1 MKASSSVVSSAP
13 SYQVVSPKDSR
24 QLSEF
29 LAREGQFLLPML
41 DLITQAEMAVDDL
54 IDVAGRATIE
64 AVLTLSAQEVA
75 GPRHPGRQGPSQ
87 VGWHGRQRGV
97 VCLAERKLRVD
108 KPRLRRKGG
117 GGGAEVDLP
126 AYAAMQNDSR
136 LGRRMLEILMRG
148 VSTRHYRDVL
158 PEMADTVG
166 VAKSSV
172 SREFIDASEEA
183 LKQLAQRRFDEKDI
197 LIVYLD
203 GLVFGVHHVIAAVG
217 VDSEGHK
224 HLLGLTAG
232 ASENA
237 AACKALLEDL
247 VARGV
252 KPGRR
257 RLFVIDGSK
266 ALRAAIDAVYGKD
279 NPVQRCRSH
288 KVRNVLDQLPKDQRD
303 TAKATM
309 RAAYRLEPAEGKAR
323 LEQLAKWYEKDWPQ
337 AAASLREGLDE
348 TFTINALGLPGK
360 LRRCLATTNL
370 IESPGSGVRLRTR
383 RVCRWRDGAM
393 VLRWAAGAYLAT
405 EKSFRRIMGFEQLWM
420 LKSYLDRNEETATVA
435 AKSKVG

>member
-1 MKASSSVVSSAP
+1 MKT

-29 LAREGQFLLPML
+29 LAKEGQFLLPML
-41 DLITQAEMAVDDL
+41 DLITQAEMAVDEL
-54 IDVAGRATIE
+54 IDMAGRATIE
-64 AVLTLSAQEVA
+64 AVLTLSAQERA
-75 GPRHPGRQGPSQ
+75 GDKHPGRKTEADLR
-87 VGWHGRQRGV
+87 WHGRQKGV
-97 VCLAERKLRVD
+97 VCLAERKLRVQR
-108 KPRLRRKGG
+108 PRLRRKGG
-117 GGGAEVDLP
+117 GPGAEVEPP

-136 LGRRMLEILMRG
+136 LGRRMLEILMHG
-148 VSTRHYRDVL
+148 VSTRNYRAVL

-172 SREFIDASEEA
+172 SREFLDASEEA
-183 LKQLAQRRFDEKDI
+183 LKKLMERRFDDKDI
-197 LIVYLD
+197 LILYLD
-203 GLVFGVHHVIAAVG
+203 GLIFGPHHVIAALG
-217 VDSEGHK
+217 VDSEGYK
-224 HLLGLTAG
+224 HVLGLVDG

-288 KVRNVLDQLPKDQRD
+288 KVRNVLDQLPKEQRD
-303 TAKATM
+303 QAKATM
-309 RAAYRLEPAEGKAR
+309 RAAYRLEPSEGKAR
-323 LEQLAKWYEKDWPQ
+323 LEQLATWYEKDWPQ

-348 TFTINALGLPGK
+348 TFTINDIDLPGK

-370 IESPGSGVRLRTR
+370 IESPGAGVRLRTR
-383 RVCRWRDGAM
+383 RVCNWKDGKM
-393 VLRWAAGAYLAT
+393 VLRWAASAYLAT

-420 LKSYLDRNEETATVA
+420 LQSYLDENQEAATVA
-435 AKSKVG
+435 AKRKVG

>member
-1 MKASSSVVSSAP
+1 MKA

-29 LAREGQFLLPML
+29 LAKEGQFLLPML
-41 DLITQAEMAVDDL
+41 DLITQAEMAVDEL

-64 AVLTLSAQEVA
+64 AVLTLSAQDLA
-75 GPRHPGRQGPSQ
+75 GAKHPGRRSDSE
-87 VGWHGRQRGV
+87 VGWHGRQKGV
-97 VCLAERKLRVD
+97 VCLGERKLRVD

-117 GGGAEVDLP
+117 GQGAEMDLP
-126 AYAAMQNDSR
+126 AYEAMQTDSR
-136 LGRRMLEILMRG
+136 LGRRMLEILMHG
-148 VSTRHYRDVL
+148 VSTRSYRKVL

-183 LKQLAQRRFDEKDI
+183 LKQLAERGFDDKDI

-203 GLVFGVHHVIAAVG
+203 GLIFGQHHVIVALG
-217 VDSEGHK
+217 VDIEGSK
-224 HLLGLTAG
+224 HVLGLTEG

-247 VARGV
+247 VVRGV

-288 KVRNVLDQLPKDQRD
+288 KVRNVLEQLPKDQRD

-309 RAAYRLEPAEGKAR
+309 RAAYRLEPAQGKAR

-348 TFTINALGLPGK
+348 TFTINEIGLPGK

-383 RVCRWRDGAM
+383 RVCRWKDGAM
-393 VLRWAAGAYLAT
+393 VLRWAASAYMAT
-405 EKSFRRIMGFEQLWM
+405 EKSFRRIMGHEQLWM
-420 LKSYLDRNEETATVA
+420 LKSYLEEHQEAATVA
-435 AKSKVG
+435 VRKKIG

>member
-1 MKASSSVVSSAP
+1 MRT
-13 SYQVVSPKDSR
+13 SYQVVSSKDSR

-41 DLITQAEMAVDDL
+41 DLVTRAEIAVDEV
-54 IDVAGRATIE
+54 IDVVGRATIE
-64 AVLTLSAQEVA
+64 AVLTLSAQEQA
-75 GPRHPGRQGPSQ
+75 GPKHPGRKAESDIR
-87 VGWHGRQRGV
+87 WHGRQNGV

-108 KPRLRRKGG
+108 RPRLRRKGG
-117 GGGAEVDLP
+117 GQGAEVEPP
-126 AYAAMQNDSR
+126 AYAGMQNDSR
-136 LGRRMLEILMRG
+136 LGRRMLEILMHG
-148 VSTRHYRDVL
+148 VSTRNYRTVL

-166 VAKSSV
+166 VARSSV

-183 LKQLAQRRFDEKDI
+183 LKKLTDRRFDDKDI

-203 GLVFGVHHVIAAVG
+203 GLIFGTHHVIAALG
-217 VDSEGHK
+217 VDSEGYK
-224 HLLGLTAG
+224 HVLGLIDG

-237 AACKALLEDL
+237 AACKSLLEDL

-266 ALRAAIDAVYGKD
+266 ALRAAVDAVYGKD

-288 KVRNVLDQLPKDQRD
+288 KVRNVLDQLPKAQRD
-303 TAKATM
+303 QAKATL
-309 RAAYRLEPAEGKAR
+309 RAAYRLEPEEGKAR

-337 AAASLREGLDE
+337 AAGSLREGLDE
-348 TFTINALGLPGK
+348 TFTINDIGLPGR

-370 IESPGSGVRLRTR
+370 IESPGAGVRLRTR
-383 RVCRWRDGAM
+383 RVCRWKDGAM
-393 VLRWAAGAYLAT
+393 VLRWAASAYLAT
-405 EKSFRRIMGFEQLWM
+405 EKRFRRIMGHEQLWM
-420 LKSYLDRNEETATVA
+420 LKSYLDHNEEAATVA
-435 AKSKVG
+435 ADRKVG

>member
-1 MKASSSVVSSAP
+1 MTA
-13 SYQVVSPKDSR
+13 SYQVVSRKDSR
-24 QLSEF
+24 PLSEF
-29 LAREGQFLLPML
+29 LAKEGQFLLPML
-41 DLITQAEMAVDDL
+41 DLITQAEMAVDEL

-75 GPRHPGRQGPSQ
+75 GAKHPGRKGDGE
-87 VGWHGRQRGV
+87 VGWHGRQKGV
-97 VCLAERKLRVD
+97 VCLAERKLRIQR
-108 KPRLRRKGG
+108 PRLRRKTGG
-117 GGGAEVDLP
+117 QGAEADLP
-126 AYAAMQNDSR
+126 AYEAMQNDSR
-136 LGRRMLEILMRG
+136 LGRRMLDILMRG
-148 VSTRHYRDVL
+148 VSTRSYRTVL
-158 PEMADTVG
+158 PEMADTAG

-172 SREFIDASEEA
+172 SRQFIDASEEA
-183 LKQLAQRRFDEKDI
+183 LKQVAERRFDDKDI

-203 GLVFGVHHVIAAVG
+203 GLIFGAYHVIVALG
-217 VDSEGHK
+217 VDINGHK
-224 HLLGLTAG
+224 HVLGLIAG

-237 AACKALLEDL
+237 AACKTLLEDL

-266 ALRAAIDAVYGKD
+266 ALRSAIDAVYGKD

-288 KVRNVLDQLPKDQRD
+288 KIRNVLDHLPKDQRD
-303 TAKATM
+303 QAKATL

-323 LEQLAKWYEKDWPQ
+323 LEQLAAWHEKDWPQ

-383 RVCRWRDGAM
+383 RVCRWQDGMM

-405 EKSFRRIMGFEQLWM
+405 EKSFRRIMGHEQLWM
-420 LKSYLDRNEETATVA
+420 LKSYLDHNEEAATVA
-435 AKSKVG
+435 ATRMIG

>member
-1 MKASSSVVSSAP
+1 MKASDSVVSSAP
-13 SYQVVSPKDSR
+13 SYQVVSAKDSR

-29 LAREGQFLLPML
+29 LAKEGQFLLPML
-41 DLITQAEMAVDDL
+41 DLITQAEMAVDEL

-64 AVLTLSAQEVA
+64 AVLTLSAQELA
-75 GPRHPGRQGPSQ
+75 GTRHPGRKSDADLR
-87 VGWHGRQRGV
+87 WHGRQKGV

-117 GGGAEVDLP
+117 GQGAEVDLP
-126 AYAAMQNDSR
+126 AYEAMRNDSR
-136 LGRRMLEILMRG
+136 LGRRMLEILMHG
-148 VSTRHYRDVL
+148 VSTRNYRTVL
-158 PEMADTVG
+158 PEMAETVG

-172 SREFIDASEEA
+172 SREFINASEEA
-183 LKQLAQRRFDEKDI
+183 LKQLAERRFDDKDI

-203 GLVFGVHHVIAAVG
+203 GLIFGVHHVIAALG
-217 VDSEGHK
+217 VDIEGRK
-224 HLLGLTAG
+224 YVLGLTEG

-266 ALRAAIDAVYGKD
+266 ALRSAIDAVYGKD

-309 RAAYRLEPAEGKAR
+309 RAAYRLEPSEGKAR
-323 LEQLAKWYEKDWPQ
+323 LEQLAQWYQKSWPQ

-348 TFTINALGLPGK
+348 TFTINAIGLPGK

-383 RVCRWRDGAM
+383 RVCRWRDGMM
-393 VLRWAAGAYLAT
+393 VLRWAASAYLAT
-405 EKSFRRIMGFEQLWM
+405 ENSFRRIMGYEQLWTLDAY
-420 LKSYLDRNEETATVA
+420 LKQSKDAATVA
-435 AKSKVG
+435 ANRKVG

>member
-1 MKASSSVVSSAP
+1 MQA
-13 SYQVVSPKDSR
+13 SYQVASPKDSR

-41 DLITQAEMAVDDL
+41 DLITQAEMAVDEL

-75 GPRHPGRQGPSQ
+75 GAKHPGRKGDSE
-87 VGWHGRQRGV
+87 VGWHGRQKGV

-108 KPRLRRKGG
+108 KPRVRRKGG
-117 GGGAEVDLP
+117 GPGAEVEPP
-126 AYAAMQNDSR
+126 AYAAMQSDSR
-136 LGRRMLEILMRG
+136 LGRRMLEILMHG
-148 VSTRHYRDVL
+148 VSTRNYRTVL

-183 LKQLAQRRFDEKDI
+183 LRQLAERRFDDKDI

-203 GLVFGVHHVIAAVG
+203 GLIFGVHHVIVALG
-217 VDSEGHK
+217 VDADGHK
-224 HLLGLTAG
+224 HVLGLTDG

-237 AACKALLEDL
+237 ASCKTLLDDL

-266 ALRAAIDAVYGKD
+266 ALRAAVDAVYGQG

-323 LEQLAKWYEKDWPQ
+323 LEQLAQWYEKDWPQ

-348 TFTINALGLPGK
+348 TFTINDLGLPGK

-370 IESPGSGVRLRTR
+370 IESPGAGVRLRTR
-383 RVCRWRDGAM
+383 RVCRWKDGSM
-393 VLRWAAGAYLAT
+393 VLRWAASAYLAT
-405 EKSFRRIMGFEQLWM
+405 EKRFRRIMGHEQLWM
-420 LKSYLDRNEETATVA
+420 LKSYLDQNEEAATVA
-435 AKSKVG
+435 AKRKVG

>member
-1 MKASSSVVSSAP
+1 MKT
-13 SYQVVSPKDSR
+13 SYQVVSSKDSR

-29 LAREGQFLLPML
+29 LAREGQLLLPIL
-41 DLITQAEMAVDDL
+41 DLVTRAEIAVDEV
-54 IDVAGRATIE
+54 IDVVGRATIE

-75 GPRHPGRQGPSQ
+75 GARHPGRKAESD
-87 VGWHGRQRGV
+87 VRWHGRQKGV

-108 KPRLRRKGG
+108 RPRLRRRGG
-117 GGGAEVDLP
+117 GQGAEVEPP

-136 LGRRMLEILMRG
+136 LGRRMLEILMHG
-148 VSTRHYRDVL
+148 VSTRNYRTVL

-183 LKQLAQRRFDEKDI
+183 LRKLMERRFDDKDI

-203 GLVFGVHHVIAAVG
+203 GLIFGMHHVIAALG
-217 VDSEGHK
+217 VDSEGYK
-224 HLLGLTAG
+224 HVLGLTDG

-266 ALRAAIDAVYGKD
+266 ALRAAVDAVYGKD

-288 KVRNVLDQLPKDQRD
+288 KVRNVLDQLPKDQRGQ
-303 TAKATM
+303 AKATL
-309 RAAYRLEPAEGKAR
+309 RAAYRLEPEDGKAR

-337 AAASLREGLDE
+337 AAGSLREGLEE
-348 TFTINALGLPGK
+348 TFTINEIGLPGK

-383 RVCRWRDGAM
+383 RVCRWKDGSM
-393 VLRWAAGAYLAT
+393 VLRWAASAYLET
-405 EKSFRRIMGFEQLWM
+405 EKRFRRIMGHEQLWM
-420 LKSYLDRNEETATVA
+420 LKSYLDRNEEAATVA
-435 AKSKVG
+435 TARKVG

>member
-1 MKASSSVVSSAP
+1 MKA
-13 SYQVVSPKDSR
+13 SYQVVSSKDSR

-41 DLITQAEMAVDDL
+41 ELITQAEMAVDEL

-75 GPRHPGRQGPSQ
+75 GAKHPGRKAGAP
-87 VGWHGRQRGV
+87 VRWHGRQQGV
-97 VCLAERKLRVD
+97 VCLAERKLRVQR
-108 KPRLRRKGG
+108 PRLRRKGG
-117 GGGAEVDLP
+117 GAGAEVEPP
-126 AYAAMQNDSR
+126 AYAAMQADSR
-136 LGRRMLEILMRG
+136 LGRRMLEILMHG
-148 VSTRHYRDVL
+148 VSTRNYRSVL
-158 PEMADTVG
+158 PEMADTAG

-183 LKQLAQRRFDEKDI
+183 LGKLLERRFDDKDI

-203 GLVFGVHHVIAAVG
+203 GLIFGEHHVIAALG
-217 VDSEGHK
+217 VDAEGYK
-224 HLLGLTAG
+224 HVLGLIDG

-237 AACKALLEDL
+237 AACKRLLEDL

-266 ALRAAIDAVYGKD
+266 ALRAAVDAVYGRD

-303 TAKATM
+303 TARSTM

-323 LEQLAKWYEKDWPQ
+323 LEQLAQWYQKDWPA

-348 TFTINALGLPGK
+348 TFTINDIGLPGK

-370 IESPGSGVRLRTR
+370 IESPGAGVRLRTR
-383 RVCRWRDGAM
+383 RVCNWKDGQM
-393 VLRWAAGAYLAT
+393 VLRWAASAYLAT
-405 EKSFRRIMGFEQLWM
+405 EKSFRRIMGHEQLWM
-420 LKSYLDRNEETATVA
+420 LKSYLDEKEPSATVA
-435 AKSKVG
+435 EKRKVG

>member
-1 MKASSSVVSSAP
+1 MKA

-24 QLSEF
+24 PLSEF
-29 LAREGQFLLPML
+29 LAKEGQFLLPML
-41 DLITQAEMAVDDL
+41 DLITQAEMAVDEL
-54 IDVAGRATIE
+54 IDMAGRATIE
-64 AVLTLSAQEVA
+64 AVLTLSAQELA
-75 GPRHPGRQGPSQ
+75 GAKHPGRRGDGE
-87 VGWHGRQRGV
+87 VGWHGRQKGV

-108 KPRLRRKGG
+108 KPRLRRKGNG
-117 GGGAEVDLP
+117 QGAELDLP

-136 LGRRMLEILMRG
+136 LGRRMLEILMHG
-148 VSTRHYRDVL
+148 VSTRSYRTVL

-183 LKQLAQRRFDEKDI
+183 LKKLAERRFDDKDI

-203 GLVFGVHHVIAAVG
+203 GLIFGVHHVIVALG
-217 VDSEGHK
+217 VDADGHK
-224 HLLGLTAG
+224 HVLGLTSG

-247 VARGV
+247 VERGV

-266 ALRAAIDAVYGKD
+266 ALRAATHAVYGQD

-288 KVRNVLDQLPKDQRD
+288 KVRNVLEQLPKDQRD
-303 TAKATM
+303 TARSTM
-309 RAAYRLEPAEGKAR
+309 RAAYRLEPTEGKAR

-348 TFTINALGLPGK
+348 TFTINAIGLPGK

-383 RVCRWRDGAM
+383 RVCRWRDGTM
-393 VLRWAAGAYLAT
+393 VLRWAASAYLAT
-405 EKSFRRIMGFEQLWM
+405 EKSFRRIMGHEQLWM
-420 LKSYLDRNEETATVA
+420 LKSYLDRSEEAAMVA
-435 AKSKVG
+435 AKRKVG

>member
-1 MKASSSVVSSAP
+1 MKT
-13 SYQVVSPKDSR
+13 SYQVVSNKDSR

-29 LAREGQFLLPML
+29 LAKEGQFLLPML
-41 DLITQAEMAVDDL
+41 DLITRAEVAVDEV
-54 IDVAGRATIE
+54 IDVVGRATIE

-75 GPRHPGRQGPSQ
+75 GAKHPGRKSESGLR
-87 VGWHGRQRGV
+87 WHGRQKGV
-97 VCLAERKLRVD
+97 VCLAERKLRVER
-108 KPRLRRKGG
+108 PRLRRKGG
-117 GGGAEVDLP
+117 GAGAEVEPP
-126 AYAAMQNDSR
+126 AYAAMQADSR
-136 LGRRMLEILMRG
+136 LGRRMLEILMHG
-148 VSTRHYRDVL
+148 VSTRNYRTVL
-158 PEMADTVG
+158 PKLADTVG

-183 LKQLAQRRFDEKDI
+183 LHKLAERRFDDKDI
-197 LIVYLD
+197 LIVYMD
-203 GLVFGVHHVIAAVG
+203 GLIFGEHHVIVALG
-217 VDSEGHK
+217 VDVHGHK
-224 HLLGLTAG
+224 HVLGLTDG

-237 AACKALLEDL
+237 ASCTRLLEDL
-247 VARGV
+247 VARGI

-288 KVRNVLDQLPKDQRD
+288 KVRNVLDQLPKAQRD

-309 RAAYRLEPAEGKAR
+309 RAAYRLEPAEGMAR

-337 AAASLREGLDE
+337 AASSLREGLAE
-348 TFTINALGLPGK
+348 TFTINDIGLPGK

-370 IESPGSGVRLRTR
+370 IESPGAGVRLRTR
-383 RVCRWRDGAM
+383 RVCNWKDGNM

-405 EKSFRRIMGFEQLWM
+405 EKSFRRIMGHEQLWM
-420 LKSYLDRNEETATVA
+420 LKSYLDRNEEAATVA
-435 AKSKVG
+435 AERKVG

>member
-1 MKASSSVVSSAP
+1 MKA
-13 SYQVVSPKDSR
+13 SYQVVSSKDSR

-29 LAREGQFLLPML
+29 LAKEGQFLLPML
-41 DLITQAEMAVDDL
+41 DLITQAEIAVDEL

-75 GPRHPGRQGPSQ
+75 GAKHPGRKTGQD
-87 VGWHGRQRGV
+87 VGWHGRQKGV
-97 VCLAERKLRVD
+97 VCLAERKVRVER
-108 KPRLRRKGG
+108 PRMRRKGG
-117 GGGAEVDLP
+117 GPGAEREPP
-126 AYAAMQNDSR
+126 AYAAMQSDGR
-136 LGRRMLEILMRG
+136 LGRRMLEILMHG
-148 VSTRHYRDVL
+148 VSTRNYRAVL

-172 SREFIDASEEA
+172 SREFLDASEEA
-183 LKQLAQRRFDEKDI
+183 LRTLLERRFDDQDI

-203 GLVFGVHHVIAAVG
+203 GLIFGVHHVIAALG
-217 VDSEGHK
+217 VDAAGHK
-224 HLLGLTAG
+224 HVLGLTEG

-266 ALRAAIDAVYGKD
+266 ALRAGIDAVYGKD

-288 KVRNVLDQLPKDQRD
+288 KVRNVLDQLPKAQRD
-303 TAKATM
+303 QARSTM
-309 RAAYRLEPAEGKAR
+309 QAAYRLEPAEGKGR
-323 LEQLAKWYEKDWPQ
+323 LEQLAQWYAKDWPA
-337 AAASLREGLDE
+337 AAASLREGIEE
-348 TFTINALGLPGK
+348 TFTINEIGLPGT

-383 RVCRWRDGAM
+383 RVCRWKDGKM
-393 VLRWAAGAYLAT
+393 VLRWAASAYLAT
-405 EKSFRRIMGFEQLWM
+405 EKSFRRIMGHEQLWT
-420 LKSYLDRNEETATVA
+420 LKAYLDENQEAAAVA
-435 AKSKVG
+435 ANRNVG

>member
-1 MKASSSVVSSAP
+1 MKA
-13 SYQVVSPKDSR
+13 SYQVVSSKDSR

-41 DLITQAEMAVDDL
+41 ELITQAEMAVDEL

-75 GPRHPGRQGPSQ
+75 GAKHPGRKAGAP
-87 VGWHGRQRGV
+87 VRWHGRQKGV
-97 VCLAERKLRVD
+97 VCLAERKLRVQR
-108 KPRLRRKGG
+108 PRLRRKGG
-117 GGGAEVDLP
+117 GAGAEVEPP
-126 AYAAMQNDSR
+126 AYAAMQSDSR
-136 LGRRMLEILMRG
+136 LGRRMLEILMHG
-148 VSTRHYRDVL
+148 VSTRHYRSVL
-158 PEMADTVG
+158 PEMADTAG

-183 LKQLAQRRFDEKDI
+183 LGKLLERRFDDKDI

-203 GLVFGVHHVIAAVG
+203 GLIFGEHHVIAALG
-217 VDSEGHK
+217 VDAEGYK
-224 HLLGLTAG
+224 HVLGLIDG

-237 AACKALLEDL
+237 AACKRLLEDL

-266 ALRAAIDAVYGKD
+266 ALRAAIDAVYGRD

-288 KVRNVLDQLPKDQRD
+288 KVRNVLDQLPKAQRD

-309 RAAYRLEPAEGKAR
+309 RAAYRLEPAQGKAR
-323 LEQLAKWYEKDWPQ
+323 LEQLAAWYEKDWP
-337 AAASLREGLDE
+337 AASASLREGLDE
-348 TFTINALGLPGK
+348 TFTINEIGLPGQ

-383 RVCRWRDGAM
+383 RVCRWKDGSM
-393 VLRWAAGAYLAT
+393 VLRWAASAYLAT
-405 EKSFRRIMGFEQLWM
+405 EKRFRRIMGHEQLWM
-420 LKSYLDRNEETATVA
+420 LKSYLDEKEPSATVA
-435 AKSKVG
+435 DKRKVG

>member
-1 MKASSSVVSSAP
+1 MQA
-13 SYQVVSPKDSR
+13 SYQVASPKDSR

-41 DLITQAEMAVDDL
+41 DLITQAERAVDEL

-75 GPRHPGRQGPSQ
+75 GAKHPGRKGDSE
-87 VGWHGRQRGV
+87 VGWHGRQKGV

-108 KPRLRRKGG
+108 KPRVRRKGG
-117 GGGAEVDLP
+117 GPGAEVEPP
-126 AYAAMQNDSR
+126 AYAAMQSDSR
-136 LGRRMLEILMRG
+136 LGRRMLEILMHG
-148 VSTRHYRDVL
+148 VSTRNYRTVL

-183 LKQLAQRRFDEKDI
+183 LRQLAERRFDDKDI

-203 GLVFGVHHVIAAVG
+203 GLIFGVHHVIVALG
-217 VDSEGHK
+217 VDADGHK
-224 HLLGLTAG
+224 HVLGLTDG

-237 AACKALLEDL
+237 ASCKTLLDDL

-266 ALRAAIDAVYGKD
+266 ALRAAVDAVYGQG

-323 LEQLAKWYEKDWPQ
+323 LEQLAQWYEKDWPQ

-348 TFTINALGLPGK
+348 TFTINDLGLPGK

-370 IESPGSGVRLRTR
+370 IESPGAGVRLRTR
-383 RVCRWRDGAM
+383 RVCRWKDGSM
-393 VLRWAAGAYLAT
+393 VLRWAASAYLAT
-405 EKSFRRIMGFEQLWM
+405 EKRFRRIMGHEQLWM
-420 LKSYLDRNEETATVA
+420 LKSYLDQNEEAATVA
-435 AKSKVG
+435 AKRKVG

>member
-1 MKASSSVVSSAP
+1 MKA
-13 SYQVVSPKDSR
+13 SYQVVSPRDSR
-24 QLSEF
+24 QLSDF

-41 DLITQAEMAVDDL
+41 DLITQAEMAVDEL

-75 GPRHPGRQGPSQ
+75 GPRHPGRKSDRE

-108 KPRLRRKGG
+108 RSRLRRKGG
-117 GGGAEVDLP
+117 GRGAEVEPP

-136 LGRRMLEILMRG
+136 LGRRMLEILMHG
-148 VSTRHYRDVL
+148 VSTRNYRQVL

-172 SREFIDASEEA
+172 SRQFIDASEEA
-183 LKQLAQRRFDEKDI
+183 LKRLAERRFDDRDI

-203 GLVFGVHHVIAAVG
+203 GLIFGVHHVIAALG
-217 VDSEGHK
+217 VDIEGRK
-224 HLLGLTAG
+224 HVLGLTSG

-266 ALRAAIDAVYGKD
+266 ALRAAVDAVYGKD

-303 TAKATM
+303 QAKATM

-323 LEQLAKWYEKDWPQ
+323 LEQLARWYEKDWPQ

-348 TFTINALGLPGK
+348 TFTINTMGLPGK

-370 IESPGSGVRLRTR
+370 IESPGSGVRLRTH
-383 RVCRWRDGAM
+383 RVCRWKDGTM
-393 VLRWAAGAYLAT
+393 VLRWAASAYLAT

-420 LKSYLDRNEETATVA
+420 LQSYLDQNEEAATVA
-435 AKSKVG
+435 AKRKVG

>member
-1 MKASSSVVSSAP
+1 MKA

-29 LAREGQFLLPML
+29 LAKEGQFLLPML
-41 DLITQAEMAVDDL
+41 ELITQAEMAVDEL

-75 GPRHPGRQGPSQ
+75 GARHPGRKSDSV
-87 VGWHGRQRGV
+87 VGWHGRQKGV
-97 VCLAERKLRVD
+97 VSLAERKLRVD

-117 GGGAEVDLP
+117 GQGAEVDLP
-126 AYAAMQNDSR
+126 AYEAMQSDSR
-136 LGRRMLEILMRG
+136 LGRRMLEILMHG
-148 VSTRHYRDVL
+148 VSTRSYRAVL
-158 PEMADTVG
+158 PEMAATVG
-166 VAKSSV
+166 VTKSSV

-183 LKQLAQRRFDEKDI
+183 LQQLAERRFDDKDI

-203 GLVFGVHHVIAAVG
+203 GLIFGPHHVIVALG
-217 VDSEGHK
+217 VDVDGGK
-224 HLLGLTAG
+224 HVLGLTSG

-266 ALRAAIDAVYGKD
+266 ALRAAIDSVYGKD

-303 TAKATM
+303 TARSTM
-309 RAAYRLEPAEGKAR
+309 RAAYRLEPTEGKAR
-323 LEQLAKWYEKDWPQ
+323 LEQLAKWYQKDWPQ
-337 AAASLREGLDE
+337 VAASLREGLDE
-348 TFTINALGLPGK
+348 TFTINEIGLPGK

-393 VLRWAAGAYLAT
+393 VLRWAASAYLAT

-420 LKSYLDRNEETATVA
+420 LKSYLDRSEEAATVA
-435 AKSKVG
+435 ANRKVG

>member
-1 MKASSSVVSSAP
+1 MKASSSGVGPQA

-29 LAREGQFLLPML
+29 LAKEGQFLLPML
-41 DLITQAEMAVDDL
+41 DLITQAEMAVDEL

-64 AVLTLSAQEVA
+64 AILTLSAQEVA
-75 GPRHPGRQGPSQ
+75 GAKHPGRKADRP
-87 VGWHGRQRGV
+87 VGWHGRQKGV
-97 VCLAERKLRVD
+97 VGLAERKLRVD
-108 KPRLRRKGG
+108 RPRLRRKGG
-117 GGGAEVDLP
+117 GPGAEVEPP
-126 AYAAMQNDSR
+126 AYAAMQSDSR
-136 LGRRMLEILMRG
+136 LGRRMLEILLRG
-148 VSTRHYRDVL
+148 VSTRNYRQVL
-158 PEMADTVG
+158 PKMADTVG

-172 SREFIDASEEA
+172 SREFVDASEDA
-183 LKQLAQRRFDEKDI
+183 LRKLLDRRFDDPDI

-203 GLVFGVHHVIAAVG
+203 GLVFGEHHVIVALG
-217 VDSEGHK
+217 VDTTGTK
-224 HLLGLTAG
+224 HVLGLTDG

-237 AACKALLEDL
+237 SACKRLLEDL

-288 KVRNVLDQLPKDQRD
+288 KVRNVLDQLPKDQRGQ
-303 TAKATM
+303 AKATM

-323 LEQLAKWYEKDWPQ
+323 LEQLAKWYEKDWPA

-348 TFTINALGLPGK
+348 TFTINEIDLPGK

-383 RVCRWRDGAM
+383 RVCRWKDGSM
-393 VLRWAAGAYLAT
+393 VLRWAASAYLAT
-405 EKSFRRIMGFEQLWM
+405 EKRFRRIMGHEQLWT
-420 LKSYLDRNEETATVA
+420 LKSYLDENQEVATVA
-435 AKSKVG
+435 AQRKVG

>member
-1 MKASSSVVSSAP
+1 
-13 SYQVVSPKDSR
+13 
-24 QLSEF
+24 LSEF

-41 DLITQAEMAVDDL
+41 DLITQAEMAVDEV

-64 AVLTLSAQEVA
+64 AVLTLSAQELA
-75 GPRHPGRQGPSQ
+75 GAKHPGRKGESDIR
-87 VGWHGRQRGV
+87 WHGRQKGV

-108 KPRLRRKGG
+108 RPRLRRKGG
-117 GGGAEVDLP
+117 GHGAEVEPP

-136 LGRRMLEILMRG
+136 LGRRMLEILMHG
-148 VSTRHYRDVL
+148 VSTRNYRTVL

-172 SREFIDASEEA
+172 SREFIEASEEA
-183 LKQLAQRRFDEKDI
+183 LQKLLERRFDDKDI

-203 GLVFGVHHVIAAVG
+203 GLVFGRHHVLAAVG
-217 VDSEGHK
+217 VDSDGSK
-224 HLLGLTAG
+224 HVLGLTDG

-237 AACKALLEDL
+237 AVCKRLLEDL
-247 VARGV
+247 AARGL

-266 ALRAAIDAVYGKD
+266 ALRAAVDAVYGPD

-303 TAKATM
+303 QAKATM
-309 RAAYRLEPAEGKAR
+309 RAAYRLDPAEGKAR
-323 LEQLAKWYEKDWPQ
+323 LEQLATWYEKQWPS

-348 TFTINALGLPGK
+348 TFTINAIGLPGK

-370 IESPGSGVRLRTR
+370 IESPGAGVRLRTR
-383 RVCRWRDGAM
+383 RVCNWKDGKM
-393 VLRWAAGAYLAT
+393 VLRWAAAAYLAT
-405 EKSFRRIMGFEQLWM
+405 EKRFRRIMGFEQLWI
-420 LKSYLDRNEETATVA
+420 LKSYLDRDEHAATVA
-435 AKSKVG
+435 ATRKVG